1 LSNASNGV
9 FLFFSVLTAH
19 ADAPLNLID
28 AHTHTVLGFTP
39 ELRKAP
45 ASEVLKKYLSDLK
58 AANVVGAIAH
68 SFNVDEGY
76 IDLKAHHVL
85 HCSGVREKTNFSKLE
100 AGLKSGKF
108 GCIKIYLGYVHKFA
122 SDPHY
127 RRAYKLAEK
136 YGVTVVF
143 HTGDVIDSMGK
154 LKFADPLTIDE
165 VAVDFRKVKFV
176 IAHAGNPWIQS
187 AAEVAYKNPN
197 VYLEVSALLTGN
209 MDELPKEQVEKY
221 VVEPVRWIFGYRENP
236 EKLLFGTDYPL
247 SDIGAYARA
256 IQRAIPKEH
265 WKAVF
270 HDNAVQVFG
279 LKLPK
284 S

>member
-1 LSNASNGV
+1 MLTAAIA
-9 FLFFSVLTAH
+9 FVLTSNFGW
-19 ADAPLNLID
+19 ADESLEIID

-39 ELRKAP
+39 ELRKATP
-45 ASEVLKKYLSDLK
+45 IEVEKKYLADLK
-58 AANVVGAIAH
+58 AAHVVGAIAH

-76 IDLKAHHVL
+76 IDLKKHGVT
-85 HCSGVREKTNFSKLE
+85 HCGGVREKTDFSKLE

-108 GCIKIYLGYVHKFA
+108 GCLKIYLGYVHKYA
-122 SDPHY
+122 SDPLY
-127 RRAYKLAEK
+127 RRAYQLAEK

-143 HTGDVIDSMGK
+143 HTGDVIDSKGK

-176 IAHAGNPWIQS
+176 IAHCGNPWIQS

-197 VYLEVSALLTGN
+197 VYLEVSAFLTGN

-221 VVEPVRWIFGYRENP
+221 VVEPIRWIFGYVENP
-236 EKLLFGTDYPL
+236 QKIIFGSDYPL
-247 SDIGAYARA
+247 SDIGAYVRA
-256 IQRAIPKEH
+256 VQRGIPKEH
-265 WKAVF
+265 WKSVF
-270 HDNAVQVFG
+270 HDNAIKVFN

-284 S
+284 K